1 MRTNFAALIDG
12 PVTSAA
18 RVPSDV
24 LLTKLAGGMTDEEV
38 ATECGLMPGD
48 LLAALVS
55 SASIY
60 ASDQIRPSR

>member
-1 MRTNFAALIDG
+1 MAIDSHATVDG
-12 PVTSAA
+12 PTTSGA
-18 RVPSDV
+18 RVHSDV
-24 LLTKLAGGMTDEEV
+24 MLTQLAGGMTDEEV